1 MSIRHILDTSDLSVQ
16 ELKDVLALAQVPV
29 AQLGA
34 PLNGHCAALI
44 FEKPS
49 NRTRHSMEVAVVQ
62 LGGHP
67 VYTRGEEVGIDVRET
82 AEDIAQVMAGYHA
95 FLGARVFKHDVV
107 QRMAS
112 VSSVPVVN
120 MLSDVAHPLQAL
132 ADVLTMQQ
140 QHGDLQ
146 GKKIAW
152 VGDFNNVA
160 NSLAQ
165 ACVMLGAEFVVSTPT
180 QYRPTESELATINA
194 LGKGSAQYVAAPAEA
209 VSGAIAVHTDV
220 WISMGEESVAAEKA
234 AAFSGFMVTQD
245 LMTKAQQGACF
256 YHCLPAHRGSE
267 VEAAVIDGANSRV
280 IEQAHNRLH
289 SARGLLAWI
298 FQQQGAVVK
307 ESAQS

>member
-1 MSIRHILDTSDLSVQ
+1 MSVRHVLDISDLAVN
-16 ELKDVLALAQVPV
+16 ELNDVLALAQVPV

-34 PLNGHCAALI
+34 PLSGHCAALI

-82 AEDIAQVMAGYHA
+82 AEDVAQVMAGYHA
-95 FLGARVFKHDVV
+95 FLGARVFRHDVV
-107 QRMAS
+107 QRMAA

-140 QHGDLQ
+140 QHGNLQ
-146 GKKIAW
+146 GKRISW

-160 NSLAQ
+160 KSLAQ
-165 ACVMLGAEFVVSTPT
+165 ACVMLGAEFVVSTPP
-180 QYRPTESELATINA
+180 QYRPTDSELAAINS
-194 LGKGSAQYVAAPAEA
+194 LGEGSVQYVVAPAEA
-209 VSGAIAVHTDV
+209 VKGSVAVHTDV
-220 WISMGEESVAAEKA
+220 WISMGEESMAAQKA
-234 AAFSGFMVTQD
+234 AAFAGFMVTQH
-245 LMTKAQQGACF
+245 LMANAQQGACF

-267 VEAAVIDGANSRV
+267 VEAGVIDGPNSRV
-280 IEQAHNRLH
+280 FEQAHNRLH

-298 FQQQGAVVK
+298 FQQQSAAVK
-307 ESAQS
+307 ERA

>member
-1 MSIRHILDTSDLSVQ
+1 MSVRHVLDISDLAVN
-16 ELKDVLALAQVPV
+16 ELNDVLALAQVPV

-34 PLNGHCAALI
+34 PLSGHCAALI

-82 AEDIAQVMAGYHA
+82 AEDVAQVMAGYHA
-95 FLGARVFKHDVV
+95 FLGARVFRHDVV
-107 QRMAS
+107 QRMAA

-140 QHGDLQ
+140 QHGNLQ
-146 GKKIAW
+146 GKRISW

-160 NSLAQ
+160 KSLAQ
-165 ACVMLGAEFVVSTPT
+165 ACVMLGAEFVVSTPP
-180 QYRPTESELATINA
+180 QYRPTDSELASINS
-194 LGKGSAQYVAAPAEA
+194 LGEGSVQYVAAPAEA
-209 VSGAIAVHTDV
+209 VKGSVAVHTDV
-220 WISMGEESVAAEKA
+220 WISMGEESMAAQKA
-234 AAFSGFMVTQD
+234 AAFAGFMVTQH
-245 LMTKAQQGACF
+245 LMANAQQGACF

-267 VEAAVIDGANSRV
+267 VEAGVIDGPNSRV
-280 IEQAHNRLH
+280 FEQAHNRLH

-298 FQQQGAVVK
+298 FQQQSAAVK
-307 ESAQS
+307 ERA

>member
-1 MSIRHILDTSDLSVQ
+1 MSVRHVLDISDLAVN
-16 ELKDVLALAQVPV
+16 ELNDVLALAQVPV

-34 PLNGHCAALI
+34 PLSGHCAALI

-82 AEDIAQVMAGYHA
+82 AEDVAQVMAGYHA
-95 FLGARVFKHDVV
+95 FLGARVFRHDVV
-107 QRMAS
+107 QRMAA

-140 QHGDLQ
+140 QHGNLQ
-146 GKKIAW
+146 GKRISW

-160 NSLAQ
+160 KSLAQ
-165 ACVMLGAEFVVSTPT
+165 ACVMLGAEFVVSTPP
-180 QYRPTESELATINA
+180 QYRPTDSELAAINS
-194 LGKGSAQYVAAPAEA
+194 LGEGSVQYVAAPAEA
-209 VSGAIAVHTDV
+209 VKGSVAVHTDV
-220 WISMGEESVAAEKA
+220 WISMGEESMAAQKA
-234 AAFSGFMVTQD
+234 AAFAGFMVTEH
-245 LMTKAQQGACF
+245 LMANAQPGACF

-267 VEAAVIDGANSRV
+267 VEAGVIDGPNSRV
-280 IEQAHNRLH
+280 FEQAHNRLH

-298 FQQQGAVVK
+298 FQQQSAAVK
-307 ESAQS
+307 ERA

>member
-1 MSIRHILDTSDLSVQ
+1 
-16 ELKDVLALAQVPV
+16 
-29 AQLGA
+29 
-34 PLNGHCAALI
+34 
-44 FEKPS
+44 
-49 NRTRHSMEVAVVQ
+49 MEVAVVQ

-140 QHGDLQ
+140 QHGELQ
-146 GKKIAW
+146 GKRIAW

-165 ACVMLGAEFVVSTPT
+165 ACVMLGAEFVVSTPP

-194 LGKGSAQYVAAPAEA
+194 LGKGSAQYVAAPTEA
-209 VSGAIAVHTDV
+209 VNGATAVHTDV

-267 VEAAVIDGANSRV
+267 VEAAVIDGPNSRV

>member
-1 MSIRHILDTSDLSVQ
+1 MSIRHVLDISDLAVN
-16 ELKDVLALAQVPV
+16 ELNDVLALAQVPV

-34 PLNGHCAALI
+34 PLSGHCAALI

-82 AEDIAQVMAGYHA
+82 AEDVAQVMAGYHA
-95 FLGARVFKHDVV
+95 FLGARVFRHDVV
-107 QRMAS
+107 QRMAA

-140 QHGDLQ
+140 QHGNLQ
-146 GKKIAW
+146 GKRISW

-160 NSLAQ
+160 KSLAQ
-165 ACVMLGAEFVVSTPT
+165 ACVMLGAEFVVSTPP
-180 QYRPTESELATINA
+180 QYRPTDSELASINS
-194 LGKGSAQYVAAPAEA
+194 LGEGSVQYVAAPAEA
-209 VSGAIAVHTDV
+209 VKGSVAVHTDV
-220 WISMGEESVAAEKA
+220 WISMGEESMAAQKA
-234 AAFSGFMVTQD
+234 AAFAGFMVTQH
-245 LMTKAQQGACF
+245 LMANAQQGACF

-267 VEAAVIDGANSRV
+267 VEAGVIDGPNSRV
-280 IEQAHNRLH
+280 FEQAHNRLH

-298 FQQQGAVVK
+298 FQQQSAAVK
-307 ESAQS
+307 ERA

>member
-1 MSIRHILDTSDLSVQ
+1 MSVRHVLDISDLAVN
-16 ELKDVLALAQVPV
+16 ELNDVLALAQVPV

-34 PLNGHCAALI
+34 PLSGHCAALI

-82 AEDIAQVMAGYHA
+82 AEDVAQVMAGYHA
-95 FLGARVFKHDVV
+95 FLGARVFRHDVV
-107 QRMAS
+107 QRMAA

-140 QHGDLQ
+140 QHGNLQ
-146 GKKIAW
+146 GKRISW

-160 NSLAQ
+160 KSLAQ
-165 ACVMLGAEFVVSTPT
+165 ACVMLGAEFVVSTPP
-180 QYRPTESELATINA
+180 QYRPTDSELASINS
-194 LGKGSAQYVAAPAEA
+194 LGEGSVLYVAAPAEA
-209 VSGAIAVHTDV
+209 VKGSVAVHTDV
-220 WISMGEESVAAEKA
+220 WISMGEESVAAQKA
-234 AAFSGFMVTQD
+234 AAFAGFMVTQH
-245 LMTKAQQGACF
+245 LMANAQQGACF

-267 VEAAVIDGANSRV
+267 VEAGVIDGPNSRV
-280 IEQAHNRLH
+280 FEQAHNRLH

-298 FQQQGAVVK
+298 FQQQSAAVK
-307 ESAQS
+307 ERA

>member
-1 MSIRHILDTSDLSVQ
+1 MSIRHLLDTSDLSVQ
-16 ELKDVLALAQVPV
+16 ELKDVLALAQMPV

-112 VSSVPVVN
+112 VSPVPVIN
-120 MLSDVAHPLQAL
+120 MLSDKAHPLQAL
-132 ADVLTMQQ
+132 ADALTMQQ
-140 QHGDLQ
+140 QHGNLQ

-160 NSLAQ
+160 RSLAQ
-165 ACVMLGAEFVVSTPT
+165 ICVMLGAEFVVSTPA
-180 QYRPTESELATINA
+180 QYRPTESELAAINA
-194 LGKGSAQYVAAPAEA
+194 LGNGNAQYVVAPTEA
-209 VSGAIAVHTDV
+209 VDGAIAVHTDV
-220 WISMGEESVAAEKA
+220 WISMGEESQSAAKVAAL
-234 AAFSGFMVTQD
+234 SDYMVTQQ
-245 LMTKAQQGACF
+245 LMGKAHQDACF
-256 YHCLPAHRGSE
+256 YHCLPAHRGVE
-267 VEAAVIDGANSRV
+267 VEANVIDGIRSRV
-280 IEQAHNRLH
+280 VAQAHNRLH

-298 FQQQGAVVK
+298 FQQQSPAVK
-307 ESAQS
+307 ERASS

>member
-1 MSIRHILDTSDLSVQ
+1 MSVRHVLDISDLAVN
-16 ELKDVLALAQVPV
+16 ELNDVLALAQVPV

-34 PLNGHCAALI
+34 PLSGHCAALI

-82 AEDIAQVMAGYHA
+82 AEDVAQVMAGYHA
-95 FLGARVFKHDVV
+95 FLGARVFRHDVV
-107 QRMAS
+107 QRMAA

-140 QHGDLQ
+140 QHGNLQ
-146 GKKIAW
+146 GKRISW

-160 NSLAQ
+160 KSLAQ
-165 ACVMLGAEFVVSTPT
+165 ACVMLGAEFVVSTPP
-180 QYRPTESELATINA
+180 QYRPTDSELAAINS
-194 LGKGSAQYVAAPAEA
+194 LGEGSVQYVAAPAEA
-209 VSGAIAVHTDV
+209 VKGSVAVHTDV
-220 WISMGEESVAAEKA
+220 WISMGEESMAAQKA
-234 AAFSGFMVTQD
+234 AAFAGFMVTQH
-245 LMTKAQQGACF
+245 LMANAQQGACF

-267 VEAAVIDGANSRV
+267 VEAGVIDGPNSRV
-280 IEQAHNRLH
+280 FEQAHNRLH

-298 FQQQGAVVK
+298 FQQQSAAVK
-307 ESAQS
+307 ERA

>member
-1 MSIRHILDTSDLSVQ
+1 MSVRHVLDISDLAVN
-16 ELKDVLALAQVPV
+16 ELNDVLALAQVPV

-34 PLNGHCAALI
+34 PLSGHCAALI

-82 AEDIAQVMAGYHA
+82 AEDVAQVMSGYHA
-95 FLGARVFKHDVV
+95 FLGARVFRHDVV
-107 QRMAS
+107 QRMAA

-120 MLSDVAHPLQAL
+120 MLSGAAHPLQAL

-140 QHGDLQ
+140 QHGNLL
-146 GKKIAW
+146 GKRISW

-160 NSLAQ
+160 KSLAQ
-165 ACVMLGAEFVVSTPT
+165 ACVMLGAEFVVSTPP
-180 QYRPTESELATINA
+180 QYRPTDSELAAINS
-194 LGKGSAQYVAAPAEA
+194 LGEGSVQYVAVPAEA
-209 VSGAIAVHTDV
+209 VKGSVAVHTDV
-220 WISMGEESVAAEKA
+220 WISMGEESVAAQKA
-234 AAFSGFMVTQD
+234 AAFVGFMVTQH
-245 LMTKAQQGACF
+245 LMANAQQDACF

-267 VEAAVIDGANSRV
+267 VEAGVIDGPNSRV
-280 IEQAHNRLH
+280 FEQAHNRLH

-298 FQQQGAVVK
+298 FQQQSAAVK
-307 ESAQS
+307 ERA

>member
-1 MSIRHILDTSDLSVQ
+1 MSTRHILDIADLAVN
-16 ELKDVLALAQVPV
+16 ELHDVLALAQLPV

-34 PLNGHCAALI
+34 PLQGHCAALI

-95 FLGARVFKHDVV
+95 FIGARVFKHGVV
-107 QRMAS
+107 QRMAA
-112 VSSVPVVN
+112 VSSVPIVN

-140 QHGDLQ
+140 QHGNLQ

-160 NSLAQ
+160 GSLAQ
-165 ACVMLGAEFVVSTPT
+165 ACVLLGAEFVVSTPPE
-180 QYRPTESELATINA
+180 YRPTESELTAINS
-194 LGKGSAQYVAAPAEA
+194 LGRGSVQYTGAPGEA
-209 VSGAIAVHTDV
+209 VEGAVAVHTDV
-220 WISMGEESVAAEKA
+220 WISMGEESVATEKA
-234 AAFSGFMVTQD
+234 AAFSEFMVTQQ
-245 LMTKAQQGACF
+245 LMSKAHQDACF
-256 YHCLPAHRGSE
+256 YHCLPAHRGVE
-267 VEAAVIDGANSRV
+267 VEASVIDGIQSRV
-280 IEQAHNRLH
+280 VAQAHNRLH

-298 FQQQGAVVK
+298 FQQHSAEVK
-307 ESAQS
+307 ESAQA

>member
-1 MSIRHILDTSDLSVQ
+1 MSVRHILDISDLAVH
-16 ELKDVLALAQVPV
+16 ELHDVLALAQVPV

-34 PLNGHCAALI
+34 PLSGHCAALI

-82 AEDIAQVMAGYHA
+82 AEDVAQVMAGYHA
-95 FLGARVFKHDVV
+95 FLGARVFQHDVV
-107 QRMAS
+107 QRMAA

-120 MLSDVAHPLQAL
+120 MLSDIAHPLQAL

-140 QHGDLQ
+140 QHGNLQ
-146 GKKIAW
+146 GKRISW

-160 NSLAQ
+160 KSLAQ
-165 ACVMLGAEFVVSTPT
+165 ACVMLGAEFVVSTPPE
-180 QYRPTESELATINA
+180 YRPSDSELAAINS
-194 LGKGSAQYVAAPAEA
+194 LGEGSVQYVAAPAEA
-209 VSGAIAVHTDV
+209 VKGSVAVHTDV
-220 WISMGEESVAAEKA
+220 WISMGEESVAAQKA
-234 AAFSGFMVTQD
+234 AAFAGFMVTQH
-245 LMTKAQQGACF
+245 LMANAQQGACF

-267 VEAAVIDGANSRV
+267 VEAGVIDGPNSRV
-280 IEQAHNRLH
+280 FEQAHNRLH

-298 FQQQGAVVK
+298 FQQQSAAVK
-307 ESAQS
+307 ERA

>member
-1 MSIRHILDTSDLSVQ
+1 MSVRHVLDISDLAVN
-16 ELKDVLALAQVPV
+16 ELNDVLALAQVPV

-34 PLNGHCAALI
+34 PLSGHCAALI

-82 AEDIAQVMAGYHA
+82 AEDVAQVMAGYHA
-95 FLGARVFKHDVV
+95 FLGARVFRHDVV
-107 QRMAS
+107 QRMAA

-140 QHGDLQ
+140 QHGNLQ
-146 GKKIAW
+146 GKRITW
-152 VGDFNNVA
+152 IGDFNNVA
-160 NSLAQ
+160 KSLAQ
-165 ACVMLGAEFVVSTPT
+165 ACVMLGAEFVVSTPP
-180 QYRPTESELATINA
+180 QYRPTDSELASINS
-194 LGKGSAQYVAAPAEA
+194 LGEGSVLYVAAPAEA
-209 VSGAIAVHTDV
+209 VKGSVAVHTDV
-220 WISMGEESVAAEKA
+220 WISMGEESMAAQKA
-234 AAFSGFMVTQD
+234 AAFAGFMVTQH
-245 LMTKAQQGACF
+245 LMANAQQGACF

-267 VEAAVIDGANSRV
+267 VEAGVIDGPNSRV
-280 IEQAHNRLH
+280 FEQAHNRLH

-298 FQQQGAVVK
+298 FQQQSAAVK
-307 ESAQS
+307 ERA

>member
-132 ADVLTMQQ
+132 ADVLTMHQ

-165 ACVMLGAEFVVSTPT
+165 ACVMLGT
-180 QYRPTESELATINA
+180 
-194 LGKGSAQYVAAPAEA
+194 
-209 VSGAIAVHTDV
+209 
-220 WISMGEESVAAEKA
+220 
-234 AAFSGFMVTQD
+234 
-245 LMTKAQQGACF
+245 
-256 YHCLPAHRGSE
+256 
-267 VEAAVIDGANSRV
+267 
-280 IEQAHNRLH
+280 
-289 SARGLLAWI
+289 
-298 FQQQGAVVK
+298 
-307 ESAQS
+307 

>member
-1 MSIRHILDTSDLSVQ
+1 MSVRHILDISDLAVH
-16 ELKDVLALAQVPV
+16 ELHDVLALAQVPV

-34 PLNGHCAALI
+34 PLSGHCAALI

-82 AEDIAQVMAGYHA
+82 AEDVAQVMAGYHA
-95 FLGARVFKHDVV
+95 FLGARVFQHDVV
-107 QRMAS
+107 QRMAA

-120 MLSDVAHPLQAL
+120 MLSDIAHPLQAL

-140 QHGDLQ
+140 QHGNLQ
-146 GKKIAW
+146 GKRISW

-160 NSLAQ
+160 KSLAQ
-165 ACVMLGAEFVVSTPT
+165 ACVMLGAEFVVSTPPE
-180 QYRPTESELATINA
+180 YRPSDSELAAINS
-194 LGKGSAQYVAAPAEA
+194 LGEGSVQYVAAPAEA
-209 VSGAIAVHTDV
+209 VKGSVAVHTDV
-220 WISMGEESVAAEKA
+220 WISMGEESVAAQKA
-234 AAFSGFMVTQD
+234 AAFAGFMVTQH
-245 LMTKAQQGACF
+245 LMANAQQDACF

-267 VEAAVIDGANSRV
+267 VEAGVIDGPNSRV
-280 IEQAHNRLH
+280 FEQAHNRLH

-298 FQQQGAVVK
+298 FQQQSAAVK
-307 ESAQS
+307 ERA

>member
-1 MSIRHILDTSDLSVQ
+1 MSVRHVLDISDLAVN
-16 ELKDVLALAQVPV
+16 ELNDVLALAQVPV

-34 PLNGHCAALI
+34 PLSGHCAALI

-82 AEDIAQVMAGYHA
+82 AEDVAQVMAGYHA
-95 FLGARVFKHDVV
+95 FLGARVFRHDVV
-107 QRMAS
+107 QRMAA

-140 QHGDLQ
+140 QHGNLQ
-146 GKKIAW
+146 GKRISW

-160 NSLAQ
+160 KSLAQ
-165 ACVMLGAEFVVSTPT
+165 ACVMLGAEFVVSTPP
-180 QYRPTESELATINA
+180 QYRPTDSELASINS
-194 LGKGSAQYVAAPAEA
+194 LGEGSVLYVAAPAEA
-209 VSGAIAVHTDV
+209 VKGSVAVHTDV
-220 WISMGEESVAAEKA
+220 WISMGEESMAAQKA
-234 AAFSGFMVTQD
+234 AAFAGFMVTQH
-245 LMTKAQQGACF
+245 LMANAQQGACF

-267 VEAAVIDGANSRV
+267 VEAGVMDGPNSRV
-280 IEQAHNRLH
+280 FEQAHNRLH

-298 FQQQGAVVK
+298 FQQQSAAVK
-307 ESAQS
+307 ERA

>member
-1 MSIRHILDTSDLSVQ
+1 MSVRHVLDISDLAVN
-16 ELKDVLALAQVPV
+16 ELNDVLALAQVPV

-34 PLNGHCAALI
+34 PLSGHCAALI

-82 AEDIAQVMAGYHA
+82 AEDVAQVMAGYHA
-95 FLGARVFKHDVV
+95 FLGARVFRHDVV
-107 QRMAS
+107 QRMAA

-140 QHGDLQ
+140 QHGNLQ
-146 GKKIAW
+146 GKRISW

-160 NSLAQ
+160 KSLAQ
-165 ACVMLGAEFVVSTPT
+165 ACVMLGAEFVVSTPP
-180 QYRPTESELATINA
+180 QYRPTDSELASINS
-194 LGKGSAQYVAAPAEA
+194 LGEGSVLYVAAPAEA
-209 VSGAIAVHTDV
+209 VKGSVAVHTDV
-220 WISMGEESVAAEKA
+220 WISMGEESMAAQKA
-234 AAFSGFMVTQD
+234 AAFAGFMVTQH
-245 LMTKAQQGACF
+245 LMANAQQGACF

-267 VEAAVIDGANSRV
+267 VEAGVIDGPNSRV
-280 IEQAHNRLH
+280 FEQAHNRLH

-298 FQQQGAVVK
+298 FQQQSAAVK
-307 ESAQS
+307 ERA

>member
-1 MSIRHILDTSDLSVQ
+1 MSVRHVLDISDLAVN
-16 ELKDVLALAQVPV
+16 ELNDVLALAQVPV

-34 PLNGHCAALI
+34 PLSGHCAALI

-82 AEDIAQVMAGYHA
+82 AEDVAQVMAGYHA
-95 FLGARVFKHDVV
+95 FLGARVFRHDVV
-107 QRMAS
+107 QRMAA

-140 QHGDLQ
+140 QHGNLQ
-146 GKKIAW
+146 GKRISW

-160 NSLAQ
+160 KSLAQ
-165 ACVMLGAEFVVSTPT
+165 ACVMLGAEFVVSTPP
-180 QYRPTESELATINA
+180 QYRPTDSELAAINS
-194 LGKGSAQYVAAPAEA
+194 LGEGSVQYVAAPAEA
-209 VSGAIAVHTDV
+209 VKGSVAVHTDV
-220 WISMGEESVAAEKA
+220 WISMGEESVAAQKA
-234 AAFSGFMVTQD
+234 AAFAGFMVTQH
-245 LMTKAQQGACF
+245 LMANAQQDACF

-267 VEAAVIDGANSRV
+267 VEAGVIDGPNSRV
-280 IEQAHNRLH
+280 FEQAHNRLH

-298 FQQQGAVVK
+298 FQQQSAAVK
-307 ESAQS
+307 ERA

>member
-1 MSIRHILDTSDLSVQ
+1 MSVRHVLDISDLAVN
-16 ELKDVLALAQVPV
+16 ELNDVLALAQVPV

-34 PLNGHCAALI
+34 PLSGHCAALI

-82 AEDIAQVMAGYHA
+82 AEDVAQVMAGYHA
-95 FLGARVFKHDVV
+95 FLGARVFRHDVV
-107 QRMAS
+107 QRMAA

-140 QHGDLQ
+140 QHGNLQ
-146 GKKIAW
+146 GKRISW

-160 NSLAQ
+160 KSLAQ
-165 ACVMLGAEFVVSTPT
+165 ACVMLGAEFVVSTPP
-180 QYRPTESELATINA
+180 QYRPTDSELASINS
-194 LGKGSAQYVAAPAEA
+194 LGEGSVQYVAAPAEA
-209 VSGAIAVHTDV
+209 VKGSVAVHTDV
-220 WISMGEESVAAEKA
+220 WISMGEESVAAQKA
-234 AAFSGFMVTQD
+234 AAFAGFMVTEH
-245 LMTKAQQGACF
+245 LMANAQQGACF

-267 VEAAVIDGANSRV
+267 VEAGVIDGPNSRV
-280 IEQAHNRLH
+280 FEQAHNRLH

-298 FQQQGAVVK
+298 FQQQSAAVK
-307 ESAQS
+307 ERA

>member
-1 MSIRHILDTSDLSVQ
+1 MSVRHVLDISDLAVN
-16 ELKDVLALAQVPV
+16 ELNDVLALAQVPV

-34 PLNGHCAALI
+34 PLSGHCAALI

-82 AEDIAQVMAGYHA
+82 AEDVAQVMAGYHA
-95 FLGARVFKHDVV
+95 FLGARVFRHDVV
-107 QRMAS
+107 QRMAA

-140 QHGDLQ
+140 QHGNLQ
-146 GKKIAW
+146 GKRISW

-160 NSLAQ
+160 KSLAQ
-165 ACVMLGAEFVVSTPT
+165 ACVMLGAEFVVSTPP
-180 QYRPTESELATINA
+180 QYRPTDSELASINS
-194 LGKGSAQYVAAPAEA
+194 LGEGSVQYVAAPAEA
-209 VSGAIAVHTDV
+209 VKGSVAVHTDV
-220 WISMGEESVAAEKA
+220 WISMGEESMAAQKA
-234 AAFSGFMVTQD
+234 AAFAGFMVTEH
-245 LMTKAQQGACF
+245 LMANAQQGACF

-267 VEAAVIDGANSRV
+267 VEAGVIDGPNSRV
-280 IEQAHNRLH
+280 FEQAHNRLH

-298 FQQQGAVVK
+298 FQQQSAAVK
-307 ESAQS
+307 ERA

>member
-1 MSIRHILDTSDLSVQ
+1 MSVRHVLDISDLAVN
-16 ELKDVLALAQVPV
+16 ELNDVLALAQVPV

-34 PLNGHCAALI
+34 PLSGHCAALI

-49 NRTRHSMEVAVVQ
+49 NRTRHSMEAAVVQ

-82 AEDIAQVMAGYHA
+82 AEDVAQVMAGYHA
-95 FLGARVFKHDVV
+95 FLGARVFRHDVV
-107 QRMAS
+107 QRMAA

-140 QHGDLQ
+140 QHGNLQ
-146 GKKIAW
+146 GKRISW

-160 NSLAQ
+160 KSLAQ
-165 ACVMLGAEFVVSTPT
+165 ACVMLGAEFVVSTPP
-180 QYRPTESELATINA
+180 QYRPTDSELAAINS
-194 LGKGSAQYVAAPAEA
+194 LGEGSVQYVAAPAEA
-209 VSGAIAVHTDV
+209 VKGSVAVHTDV
-220 WISMGEESVAAEKA
+220 WISMGEESMAAQKA
-234 AAFSGFMVTQD
+234 AAFAGFMVTEH
-245 LMTKAQQGACF
+245 LMTNAQPGACF

-267 VEAAVIDGANSRV
+267 VEAGVIDGPNSRV
-280 IEQAHNRLH
+280 FEQAHNRLH

-298 FQQQGAVVK
+298 FQQQSAAVK
-307 ESAQS
+307 ERA

>member
-1 MSIRHILDTSDLSVQ
+1 MSVRHVLDISDLAVN
-16 ELKDVLALAQVPV
+16 ELNDVLALAQVPV

-34 PLNGHCAALI
+34 PLSGHCAALI

-82 AEDIAQVMAGYHA
+82 AEDVAQVMAGYHA
-95 FLGARVFKHDVV
+95 FLGARVFRHDVV
-107 QRMAS
+107 QRMAA

-120 MLSDVAHPLQAL
+120 MLSSAAHPLQAL

-140 QHGDLQ
+140 QHGNLQ
-146 GKKIAW
+146 GKRISW

-160 NSLAQ
+160 KSLAQ
-165 ACVMLGAEFVVSTPT
+165 ACVMLGAEFVVSTPP
-180 QYRPTESELATINA
+180 QYRPTDSELAAINS
-194 LGKGSAQYVAAPAEA
+194 LGEGSVQYVAVPAEA
-209 VSGAIAVHTDV
+209 VKGSVAVHTDV
-220 WISMGEESVAAEKA
+220 WISMGEESVAAQKA
-234 AAFSGFMVTQD
+234 AAFVGFMVTQH
-245 LMTKAQQGACF
+245 LMANAQQDACF

-267 VEAAVIDGANSRV
+267 VEAGVIDGPNSRV
-280 IEQAHNRLH
+280 FEQAHNRLH

-298 FQQQGAVVK
+298 FQQQSAAVK
-307 ESAQS
+307 ERA

>member
-1 MSIRHILDTSDLSVQ
+1 MSIRHVLDISDLAVN
-16 ELKDVLALAQVPV
+16 ELNDVLALAQVPV

-34 PLNGHCAALI
+34 PLSGHCAALI

-82 AEDIAQVMAGYHA
+82 AEDVAQVMAGYHA
-95 FLGARVFKHDVV
+95 FLGARVFRHDVV
-107 QRMAS
+107 QRMAA

-140 QHGDLQ
+140 QHGNLQ
-146 GKKIAW
+146 GKRISW

-160 NSLAQ
+160 KSLAQ
-165 ACVMLGAEFVVSTPT
+165 ACVMLGAEFVVSTPP
-180 QYRPTESELATINA
+180 QYRPTDSELASINS
-194 LGKGSAQYVAAPAEA
+194 LGEGSVQYVVAPAEA
-209 VSGAIAVHTDV
+209 VKGSVAVHTDV
-220 WISMGEESVAAEKA
+220 WISMGEESMAAQKA
-234 AAFSGFMVTQD
+234 AAFAGFMVTEH
-245 LMTKAQQGACF
+245 LMANAQQGACF

-267 VEAAVIDGANSRV
+267 VEAGVIDGPNSRV
-280 IEQAHNRLH
+280 FEQAHNRLH

-298 FQQQGAVVK
+298 FQQQSAAVK
-307 ESAQS
+307 ERA

>member
-1 MSIRHILDTSDLSVQ
+1 MSIRHVLDISDLAVN
-16 ELKDVLALAQVPV
+16 ELHDVLALAQVPV

-34 PLNGHCAALI
+34 PLSGHCAALI

-82 AEDIAQVMAGYHA
+82 AEDVAQVMAGYHA
-95 FLGARVFKHDVV
+95 FLGARVFRHDVI
-107 QRMAS
+107 QRMAA

-140 QHGDLQ
+140 QHGNLQ
-146 GKKIAW
+146 GKRISW

-160 NSLAQ
+160 KSLAQ
-165 ACVMLGAEFVVSTPT
+165 ACVMLGAEFVVSTPP
-180 QYRPTESELATINA
+180 QYRPIDSELAAINS
-194 LGKGSAQYVAAPAEA
+194 LGEGSVQYVAAPAEA
-209 VSGAIAVHTDV
+209 VKGSVAVHTDV
-220 WISMGEESVAAEKA
+220 WISMGEESVAAQKA
-234 AAFSGFMVTQD
+234 AAFAGFMVTQH
-245 LMTKAQQGACF
+245 LMANAQQGACF

-267 VEAAVIDGANSRV
+267 VEAGVIDGPNSRV
-280 IEQAHNRLH
+280 FEQAHNRLH

-298 FQQQGAVVK
+298 FQQQSPAVK
-307 ESAQS
+307 ERA